1 MTQPYSL
8 GGKVEIID
16 GLLDLVTQNDATK
29 KFLSW
34 ILEKIERKDLQ
45 EKVSQYFLKQLIG

>member
-8 GGKVEIID
+8 GGEVEIIH
-16 GLLDLVTQNDATK
+16 GLLDVVTQNDATK

-34 ILEKIERKDLQ
+34 ILEEIGRKDLQ

>member
-8 GGKVEIID
+8 GGKVEIIH
-16 GLLDLVTQNDATK
+16 GLLDVVTQNDATK

-34 ILEKIERKDLQ
+34 ILEEIRRKDLQ

>member
-16 GLLDLVTQNDATK
+16 GLLDVVTQNDATK